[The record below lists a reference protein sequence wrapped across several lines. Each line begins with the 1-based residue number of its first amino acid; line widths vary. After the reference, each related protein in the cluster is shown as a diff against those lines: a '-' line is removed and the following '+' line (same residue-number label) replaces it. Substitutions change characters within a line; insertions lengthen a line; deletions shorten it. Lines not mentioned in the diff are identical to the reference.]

1 MTTRA
6 VRFQFLCDKVAEG
19 LNFSHPVPESL
30 ITPLSK
36 ARKESSFHDRFRR
49 AILPFMKEHEA
60 ACRAASNPIC
70 GSCGSPITAVLQTP
84 MSYLHKAGDPHVA
97 VIVSGV
103 CGKVECEIET
113 RQAIQEEMLEAGAG
127 HESEVAGTC
136 CVICGTREQIKRC
149 GRCKTVGYC
158 GKDHQ
163 RADWKRH
170 KRVCVHQDAE
180 IAGDDQT
187 G

>member
-1 MTTRA
+1 
-6 VRFQFLCDKVAEG
+6 FLCDKVAEG
-19 LNFSHPVPESL
+19 LNFSYLVPESL

-36 ARKESSFHDRFRR
+36 AREESSFHDRFRR

-84 MSYLHKAGDPHVA
+84 MSYLHKAGDPYVA

-113 RQAIQEEMLEAGAG
+113 RQAIQEEMLE
-127 HESEVAGTC
+127 
-136 CVICGTREQIKRC
+136 
-149 GRCKTVGYC
+149 
-158 GKDHQ
+158 
-163 RADWKRH
+163 
-170 KRVCVHQDAE
+170 
-180 IAGDDQT
+180 
-187 G
+187 